1 VDDGKL
7 LRALLS
13 LASTRLQHVNFSI
26 LDSKAQLG
34 FQLNHSRRRIAYN
47 TNAMMLRGLV
57 VWCYRDPIASS
68 NPLRKPIRL
77 VQWSG
82 EVSRLPSNA
91 PFFNDRGGPD

>member
-1 VDDGKL
+1 MDDGKL

-34 FQLNHSRRRIAYN
+34 FQLNHSRRRIASN

-57 VWCYRDPIASS
+57 VWYYRDPIASS
-68 NPLRKPIRL
+68 NPFRIAIHMVL
-77 VQWSG
+77 
-82 EVSRLPSNA
+82 
-91 PFFNDRGGPD
+91 